1 MRNENSLDVISYFCF
16 SLHFVVGID
25 FDILPK
31 KKKSIKDFFSQFIK
45 KTSLQSVLK
54 ADCAPVKASN
64 HSERLCLMQGVLFSW
79 QSRAFPVKENW
90 CRLLCLSPPHFS
102 PRSISAGG
110 KGFTPLYLTAF
121 WFHLSFIA
129 PWDEMESK
137 MMSPFFSF
145 PSLLP
150 HRDSLL
156 CFHLPLPPPPFPP
169 SYLFSSYMPARLS
182 FLYLHVC
189 SPAMAAP
196 MSTSIG
202 LNQVAWRKTRS
213 MRQQIK
219 TRGSLFSL
227 SLTGITKCWQRAE
240 WD

>member
-1 MRNENSLDVISYFCF
+1 M
-16 SLHFVVGID
+16 
-25 FDILPK
+25 
-31 KKKSIKDFFSQFIK
+31 
-45 KTSLQSVLK
+45 LK

-90 CRLLCLSPPHFS
+90 CRLLCLSPPRFS

-137 MMSPFFSF
+137 MMSPFLSF

-156 CFHLPLPPPPFPP
+156 CFHLPLPPPPFPHP
-169 SYLFSSYMPARLS
+169 ITSAVTC
-182 FLYLHVC
+182 LH
-189 SPAMAAP
+189 
-196 MSTSIG
+196 
-202 LNQVAWRKTRS
+202 
-213 MRQQIK
+213 
-219 TRGSLFSL
+219 GSLFSIFTSVL
-227 SLTGITKCWQRAE
+227 LRWQLLWAHRLARTK
-240 WD
+240 